1 LPKWQYRC
9 YRASRELFSNQLCLF
24 IYSVVLYITW
34 RDDHVHGTVGIYIA
48 WRNDHVRCRLYYSV
62 RLAVDMDIHGYIHG
76 Y

>member
-1 LPKWQYRC
+1 MVDWILVFCQLTSRPK
-9 YRASRELFSNQLCLF
+9 
-24 IYSVVLYITW
+24 VLYITW

-62 RLAVDMDIHGYIHG
+62 RLAVDMDIHGYIHE